1 MTRKLIAL
9 ACFFS
14 ATAQAASFNSLDAL
28 SQAQFKSFAENV
40 SAATQYKAI
49 APAEPLGVIGLDVG
63 VSVSYTPIDDL
74 EDVFDLA
81 SSGDFDTPA
90 LILPRVSVQKGL
102 PFGIDVGASVS
113 GAPGTDIKVLGAEV
127 RYALLEGGVASPAV
141 ALRGSYSML
150 QGVDELD
157 MNTMG
162 VDLSISKGFV
172 MLTPYAGAG
181 AIRTTATPNDSVTL
195 EEEVI
200 EETRLFAG
208 VNLNL
213 GMNFVLEAD
222 KTGDHTSFSVKAGF
236 RF

>member
-1 MTRKLIAL
+1 
-9 ACFFS
+9 
-14 ATAQAASFNSLDAL
+14 
-28 SQAQFKSFAENV
+28 
-40 SAATQYKAI
+40 
-49 APAEPLGVIGLDVG
+49 
-63 VSVSYTPIDDL
+63 
-74 EDVFDLA
+74 
-81 SSGDFDTPA
+81 
-90 LILPRVSVQKGL
+90 VQKGL

-113 GAPGTDIKVLGAEV
+113 GAPDTDIKVIGAEV

-141 ALRGSYSML
+141 ALRASYSLL

-181 AIRTTATPNDSVTL
+181 AIRTTATPKDSVTL
-195 EEEVI
+195 GEEVI
-200 EETRLFAG
+200 NETRLFAG